1 MLDWTDFLRQQG
13 ARYEHGDL
21 VGFGDRR
28 VEYTAARESAILTD
42 LSPFSVLRAAGADA
56 ESFLQ
61 GQLTND
67 VAALAPGGSQYAA
80 YCSPKGRMLATLVVR
95 RVDATVFE
103 LFLPGA
109 VADDIRKRLSRF
121 VLRAKVTI
129 EDVSAESIRIGIGGP
144 KAAAAIDLPPSV
156 HRSTAITGGVVLA
169 LPGSRFVAFVAPA
182 QAAAAWT
189 ALATRARP
197 AGFPVWQWLT
207 IRAGVPVITAATQDQ
222 FVPQMAN
229 LDAIGGINFQKGCYT
244 GQEIVARMQYLGRLK
259 ERMVLAHVRA
269 TAVSPGAKL
278 FGAAFETQ
286 ACGMVVAA
294 AAAPGGGTDLL
305 AVVQIAAAESG
316 ELRLGAR
323 DGPLL
328 QLQPLPY
335 ALPSIAP
342 ARVRLA

>member
-1 MLDWTDFLRQQG
+1 M
-13 ARYEHGDL
+13 
-21 VGFGDRR
+21 
-28 VEYTAARESAILTD
+28 
-42 LSPFSVLRAAGADA
+42 
-56 ESFLQ
+56 
-61 GQLTND
+61 
-67 VAALAPGGSQYAA
+67 
-80 YCSPKGRMLATLVVR
+80 
-95 RVDATVFE
+95 
-103 LFLPGA
+103 
-109 VADDIRKRLSRF
+109 
-121 VLRAKVTI
+121 
-129 EDVSAESIRIGIGGP
+129 
-144 KAAAAIDLPPSV
+144 
-156 HRSTAITGGVVLA
+156 
-169 LPGSRFVAFVAPA
+169 
-182 QAAAAWT
+182 
-189 ALATRARP
+189 
-197 AGFPVWQWLT
+197 
-207 IRAGVPVITAATQDQ
+207 
-222 FVPQMAN
+222 PQMAN

-278 FGAAFETQ
+278 FGTAFETQ